1 MTDQKIFIAG
11 EETDVVL
18 TEIPINDIELDATN
32 PRIGLQSD
40 INSESMDQNEIEFY
54 LERKNVVAFE
64 KLKVSIKE
72 NNGIVNPIWV
82 KKVGNKY
89 RIIEGNTRLVIY
101 RQLRTS
107 EKDGDNYFSKIKC
120 YIITGEVDEYKTDF
134 IRLTAHLRGETPWDA
149 YEKSRYLFLLSDKGY
164 STNRL
169 EKLTKLRGNDI
180 QNSIYA
186 FKLMSEQFLPKYG
199 KDPSDVFK
207 FSYFVEYVKD
217 TKLQDIMETNGLGD
231 KNFCSW
237 VGTGKIKRA
246 RDVRDLRNILSDP
259 MTKNVF
265 IKKGY
270 NKAIDKLSIIDPAS
284 IRGVYNDIEQLI
296 DDLGSKIK
304 PDEIIEM
311 KENKKDERRKL
322 LIELQLRLESIM
334 ELIE

>member
-1 MTDQKIFIAG
+1 
-11 EETDVVL
+11 
-18 TEIPINDIELDATN
+18 
-32 PRIGLQSD
+32 
-40 INSESMDQNEIEFY
+40 
-54 LERKNVVAFE
+54 
-64 KLKVSIKE
+64 
-72 NNGIVNPIWV
+72 
-82 KKVGNKY
+82 
-89 RIIEGNTRLVIY
+89 
-101 RQLRTS
+101 
-107 EKDGDNYFSKIKC
+107 
-120 YIITGEVDEYKTDF
+120 
-134 IRLTAHLRGETPWDA
+134 
-149 YEKSRYLFLLSDKGY
+149 
-164 STNRL
+164 
-169 EKLTKLRGNDI
+169 
-180 QNSIYA
+180 
-186 FKLMSEQFLPKYG
+186 MSEQFLPKYG